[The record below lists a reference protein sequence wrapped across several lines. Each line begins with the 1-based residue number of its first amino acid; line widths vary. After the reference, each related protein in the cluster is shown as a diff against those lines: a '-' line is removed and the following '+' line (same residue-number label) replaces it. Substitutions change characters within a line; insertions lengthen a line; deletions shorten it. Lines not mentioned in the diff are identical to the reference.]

1 MENVNY
7 IISGHETRKVLTT
20 MVKFAVCDDDK
31 KMHDS
36 ISDKLREYYPDECEI
51 KTYTDGAR
59 LLSECRWSCF
69 DALFLDIDMPESN
82 GMEIAENIREI
93 DRRVK
98 IIFVSD
104 KNKLAYKGY
113 LYNAFRF
120 VRKSNLEQDLC
131 EAVKGLNESFS
142 TQSDYLVFK
151 TSRGEAVRSVED
163 IKYFEIKTHFI
174 NVVCNDGDIRIYGT
188 LREYEEQ
195 IGNNGFIRIHKSY
208 LVNFRYIRSV
218 EKNIVFLSCGKE
230 LPLSRYRA
238 NETKMKMMFFSRNL
252 VM

>member
-1 MENVNY
+1 
-7 IISGHETRKVLTT
+7 
-20 MVKFAVCDDDK
+20 MVKFAVCDDDR
-31 KMHDS
+31 KMRDS
-36 ISDKLREYYPDECEI
+36 ISDKLREYCPDECEI

-69 DALFLDIDMPESN
+69 DALFLNIDMPESN
-82 GMEIAENIREI
+82 GMEIAEKIRET

-98 IIFVSD
+98 IIFVSN
-104 KNKLAYKGY
+104 KNELAYKGY

-142 TQSDYLVFK
+142 TQNDYLVFK
-151 TSRGEAVRSVED
+151 TSKGEAIRAVKD
-163 IKYFEIKTHFI
+163 IRYFEVKTHFI

-195 IGNNGFIRIHKSY
+195 IGNNGLY
-208 LVNFRYIRSV
+208 EYI
-218 EKNIVFLSCGKE
+218 KAIL
-230 LPLSRYRA
+230 
-238 NETKMKMMFFSRNL
+238 
-252 VM
+252 

>member
-1 MENVNY
+1 
-7 IISGHETRKVLTT
+7 

-174 NVVCNDGDIRIYGT
+174 NVVCNDGDIRNT
-188 LREYEEQ
+188 EHSA
-195 IGNNGFIRIHKSY
+195 NM
-208 LVNFRYIRSV
+208 RS
-218 EKNIVFLSCGKE
+218 K
-230 LPLSRYRA
+230 
-238 NETKMKMMFFSRNL
+238 
-252 VM
+252 

>member
-1 MENVNY
+1 MKNY
-7 IISGHETRKVLTT
+7 VIIKGLITV
-20 MVKFAVCDDDK
+20 VKFAVCDNEQ
-31 KMHDS
+31 KMLDS

-51 KTYTDGAR
+51 RTYTNGAR
-59 LLSECRWSCF
+59 LLSEYRRSCF
-69 DALFLDIDMPESN
+69 DALFLDIDMPGSN
-82 GMEIAENIREI
+82 GMVIAEKIREI

-104 KNKLAYKGY
+104 KNELAYKGY

-120 VRKSNLEQDLC
+120 VRKSNLDQDLC
-131 EAVKGLNESFS
+131 EAVKSLNESFS
-142 TQSDYLVFK
+142 TQNVYLVFK
-151 TSRGEAVRSVED
+151 TSKGEAVRAVED
-163 IKYFEIKTHFI
+163 IRYFEVKTHFI
-174 NVVCNDGDIRIYGT
+174 NVVCNDGNIRIYGT

-252 VM
+252 VI